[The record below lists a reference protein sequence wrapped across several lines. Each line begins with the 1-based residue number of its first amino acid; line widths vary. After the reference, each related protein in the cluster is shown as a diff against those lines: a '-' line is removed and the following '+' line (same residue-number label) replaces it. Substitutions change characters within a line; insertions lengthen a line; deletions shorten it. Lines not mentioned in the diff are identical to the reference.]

1 MPPNKRLHETIFQ
14 DLYYSRISRPAFQR
28 NHGGMMTTASTTQ
41 FKLRPTTM
49 NDMPG
54 ALALANACSQAITGT
69 DEFTIEDYH
78 NSWSDPARDIAADT
92 RIAQTA
98 DGTIVG
104 CAELWNNAPYV
115 GCWIWACVHPACCGQ
130 GIGTALMD
138 WAEDRAQV
146 ALDRAPDGTRIV
158 LEAAVNST
166 HLPAI
171 DLLSERGYSAV
182 HRRLSM
188 ARDLAGDL
196 PLPIWPAGI
205 AVRTMQPGDELALYR
220 AKNESFRD
228 HWGHVEAPEE
238 EGFAAWQHRRI
249 NDSSYDP
256 SLWFLALDGDEIAG
270 FSLCQLRTSEDPT
283 MGWVNSLG
291 VRRSW
296 RRRGVARAL
305 LHHSFAELRQRG
317 QARIGLDVDAA
328 SLTGATQLYEQAGMR
343 TFRKTI
349 FFEKELRPG
358 ADLTTYAVVD
368 A

>member
-1 MPPNKRLHETIFQ
+1 
-14 DLYYSRISRPAFQR
+14 
-28 NHGGMMTTASTTQ
+28 MTAVSTTQ
-41 FKLRPTTM
+41 FTLRPTTI
-49 NDMPG
+49 DDLPG

-92 RIAQTA
+92 RIAQTP

-104 CAELWNNAPYV
+104 CAELWNNTPYV

-138 WAEDRAQV
+138 WAELRAQV
-146 ALDRAPDGTRIV
+146 ALDRAPAGTRIV

-182 HRRLSM
+182 RQRLSM

-196 PLPIWPAGI
+196 PAPIWPAGI
-205 AVRTMQPGDELALYR
+205 SVRTMQPGDELALYR

-228 HWGHVEAPEE
+228 HWGHIDPPEQ

-249 NDSSYDP
+249 NDASYDP

-270 FSLCQLRTSEDPT
+270 FSLCQLRTSENPA
-283 MGWVNSLG
+283 MGWINSLG
-291 VRRSW
+291 VRRPW
-296 RRRGVARAL
+296 RRHGVARAL
-305 LHHSFAELRQRG
+305 LHHSFGELRRRG
-317 QARIGLDVDAA
+317 QARIGLDVDAE

-343 TFRKTI
+343 TFRNTI

-358 ADLTTYAVVD
+358 TDLITYAIAD
-368 A
+368 